1 MYFLKFCFSQFLG
14 TITFVIK
21 VVNFFSRVFSI
32 YSMLKK
38 FQYVCGK
45 YFPEVFNSM
54 KSLVDTVK

>member
-54 KSLVDTVK
+54 KS